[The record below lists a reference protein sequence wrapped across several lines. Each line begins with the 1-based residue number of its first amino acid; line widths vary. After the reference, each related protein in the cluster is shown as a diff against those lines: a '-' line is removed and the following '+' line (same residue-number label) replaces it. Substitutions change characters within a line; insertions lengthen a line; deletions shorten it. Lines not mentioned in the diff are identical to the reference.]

1 MGMIILLVL
10 IVIEIA
16 FAAYCIVTRSSQ
28 QKVRNIIRVTTFI
41 GFVLFSVLS
50 VIDWSFRYYALA
62 GILLLLGMIGVASL
76 IRNKEEKRTYKVVPV
91 VMKTIGMTLL
101 FILVTLPSIIFPQ
114 YDAITPTGNYQVKT
128 VTSTYIDTNRIETY
142 TDSGENRKLNVRLWY
157 PENKDGSHPLIIFSH
172 GGLGL
177 KTSNETLFN
186 ELASH
191 GYVVG
196 SIDHTFHS
204 LFTTDENGQ
213 TTYVDK
219 GYMKE
224 LTTENAKLNKQQSY
238 EFYQKWMQVR
248 TDDLN
253 FVIDYILGQATNNT
267 ADVVYKLVDTTKIG
281 VIGHSLGG
289 SAALGIG
296 RIREDVR
303 AVIALESPFMV
314 DIIGVSND
322 EFVFTDEKYPV
333 PVLNVYSDSSWPH
346 LGDWSQYAQNYHL
359 LSTTNPIAFNVH
371 ISGVGH
377 FTLTDLALSSPFLTR
392 MFNGQKS
399 TTSTETTLKLINK
412 LSLEFFD
419 CYLKGEGK
427 FSSEGTY

>member
-1 MGMIILLVL
+1 MGVIILLVL
-10 IVIEIA
+10 IVNEMA
-16 FAAYCIVTRSSQ
+16 LAAYSIMTKSMQ
-28 QKVRNIIRVTTFI
+28 QKVRNMIRIIAFV
-41 GFVLFSVLS
+41 GFVLFSALS
-50 VIDWSFRYYALA
+50 VIDWSFRYYTIAGVLFPLA
-62 GILLLLGMIGVASL
+62 IIGAVGLLKK
-76 IRNKEEKRTYKVVPV
+76 KEDKRTYKPVRV

-101 FILVTLPSIIFPQ
+101 FIFVALPSIIFPQ
-114 YDAITPTGNYQVKT
+114 YEAINPTGNYQVKT
-128 VTSTYIDTNRIETY
+128 ATCTYIDINRIETY
-142 TDSGENRKLNVRLWY
+142 TNTGENRKLNVRLWY
-157 PENKDGSHPLIIFSH
+157 PENTERSYPLIVFSH

-213 TTYVDK
+213 TTYLDK

-224 LTTENAKLNKQQSY
+224 LTTENAKLNKQQSF

-253 FVIDYILGQATNNT
+253 FVIDYILGQAMNDTS
-267 ADVVYKLVDTTKIG
+267 DEVYNLVDTTKIG

-296 RIREDVR
+296 RIRKDVS

-314 DIIGVSND
+314 DIIGVNND
-322 EFVFTDEKYPV
+322 EFVFTDEEYSV
-333 PVLNVYSDSSWPH
+333 PLLNVYSDSSWPY
-346 LGDWSQYAQNYHL
+346 LGEWSQYAQNYHL
-359 LSTTNPIAFNVH
+359 LSNTNPIAFNVH

-377 FTLTDLALSSPFLTR
+377 FTLTDLALTSPFFTR

-399 TTSTETTLKLINK
+399 MVSTESTLKLINK

-419 CYLKGEGK
+419 CFLKGEGK
-427 FSSEGTY
+427 FSSDGTY